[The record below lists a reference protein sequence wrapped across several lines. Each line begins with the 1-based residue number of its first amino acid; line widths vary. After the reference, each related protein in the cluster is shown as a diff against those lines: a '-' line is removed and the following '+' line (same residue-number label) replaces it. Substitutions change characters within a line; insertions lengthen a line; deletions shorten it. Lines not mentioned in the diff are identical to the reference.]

1 MLERAFKLYDG
12 EDYYSSS
19 IELNKAIEGESG
31 DSEPNKQKAEFW
43 MGKALYNLKYYSAS
57 LSYFDRI
64 VQKGPSHAYYN
75 ATLKWLAS
83 LSRTLPDSTGILDK
97 IGKYNRAELDQPA
110 LEKVRDELYFL
121 LGKFYYQ
128 KGNFKEAVE
137 LFNTVPTTE
146 RVLRSGQA
154 VRGRDPRPRV
164 PGQAGRR
171 VVQGGA
177 PHRGR
182 EPAIRASSRSRISPT
197 CRWRAPSIRPGSSS
211 SRPSTSTASRTTRRS
226 GRTACSSRRGRTSCS
241 SRRATRRRSATST
254 PSRRRTS
261 RTTSS
266 PRTSAEGLT
275 VKATIYFYNCLYD
288 RAQEAIDEFNAI
300 YPTVFAEL
308 KKLIAGTT
316 DNGQL
321 FDVAVKIR
329 KETSGLPE
337 QVERAARGVLGDRSL
352 ARRFEYVEE
361 LDNELKLYDKAD
373 AAWRSTNI
381 AQTVFAD
388 LTLQRSLAV
397 NEAGDLA
404 RRRIKR
410 LTEEL
415 SQLIKRVIKIE
426 FEILQGEKGALE
438 HELDRGAGD
447 QPGRGPEPARAR
459 TSAPTTSTRSGRSTA
474 STGATSSAT
483 TGCRIVNKCQRN
495 APEGAPATGEAP
507 APAGGAEGGGAP
519 AGGGGESRPSR
530 SQPARSGV
538 LRKLRPSFS
547 NVRLQQSRSGET
559 MISQL
564 RFSRGIFAR
573 ALLRC
578 RPSCWLRR
586 SRRPRRQAETDA
598 SRPTAARRKLHE
610 AGDGGQGDADQ
621 PDQAGRAAAA
631 EEGDRA
637 RP

>member
-1 MLERAFKLYDG
+1 MTRNRAVGLFMTSMLILSSGSMALAKKKKKDTGGDNFQPEGEAPSGDQPSKVLERAFKLYDG

-43 MGKALYNLKYYSAS
+43 MGKALYNLKYYSGS

-83 LSRTLPDSTGILDK
+83 LSRVLPDSTGILDK
-97 IGKYNRAELDQPA
+97 IGKYNRADLDQPA

-137 LFNTVPTTE
+137 LFNTVPTTSE
-146 RVLRSGQA
+146 FYVQAKLFEGATHVREYQAKPAVEAFKEVLRTAADSQ
-154 VRGRDPRPRV
+154 DPRIKPFEDLANLSLARTFYSTGQFELATKYFDRV
-164 PGQAGRR
+164 SHDSPQWPDSLFEASWANFMLKQKGYSKALGDIHTIQAPYFDNYIQPEN
-171 VVQGGA
+171 V
-177 PHRGR
+177 
-182 EPAIRASSRSRISPT
+182 
-197 CRWRAPSIRPGSSS
+197 
-211 SRPSTSTASRTTRRS
+211 
-226 GRTACSSRRGRTSCS
+226 
-241 SRRATRRRSATST
+241 
-254 PSRRRTS
+254 
-261 RTTSS
+261 
-266 PRTSAEGLT
+266 AEGLT
-275 VKATIYFYNCLYD
+275 VKATIYFYNCQYD

-308 KKLIAGTT
+308 KKLITGTS
-316 DNGQL
+316 DNGAL
-321 FDVAVKIR
+321 FDIAAKIR

-337 QVERAARGVLGDRSL
+337 QVERAARGVLGDKSL
-352 ARRFEYVEE
+352 SRRFEYVEE

-373 AAWRSTNI
+373 ASWRSTNI

-426 FEILQGEKGALE
+426 FEILNGQKGSLETELMQEQEINPGTVPNRRAEDIRADDEHQIWPFNGEYWRD
-438 HELDRGAGD
+438 ELGYYRVK
-447 QPGRGPEPARAR
+447 
-459 TSAPTTSTRSGRSTA
+459 
-474 STGATSSAT
+474 
-483 TGCRIVNKCQRN
+483 IVNKCVRN

-507 APAGGAEGGGAP
+507 AAPAEGGGAEGGGAP
-519 AGGGGESRPSR
+519 AGGGGDTGTP
-530 SQPARSGV
+530 
-538 LRKLRPSFS
+538 
-547 NVRLQQSRSGET
+547 
-559 MISQL
+559 
-564 RFSRGIFAR
+564 
-573 ALLRC
+573 
-578 RPSCWLRR
+578 
-586 SRRPRRQAETDA
+586 
-598 SRPTAARRKLHE
+598 
-610 AGDGGQGDADQ
+610 
-621 PDQAGRAAAA
+621 
-631 EEGDRA
+631 
-637 RP
+637 